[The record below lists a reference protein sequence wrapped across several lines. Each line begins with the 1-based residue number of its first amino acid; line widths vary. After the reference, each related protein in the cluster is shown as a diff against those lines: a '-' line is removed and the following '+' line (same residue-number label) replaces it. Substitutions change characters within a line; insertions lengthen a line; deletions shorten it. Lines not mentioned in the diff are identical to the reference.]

1 MAKKQ
6 LKTAI
11 YIVETGQMYDT
22 IAAAARAV
30 GVDAANVRKV
40 VRGIGKRS
48 SVGGF
53 HFAEVSSPAQIQ
65 AARERVAA
73 QPVDKARARAERAQK
88 RKLVEAVHDIMVDIN
103 KRARNAKKENML
115 ATDPI
120 LQRLLQHAS
129 FYGYNKTGGYQ
140 TSRQHLREFTSEQL
154 QNLVDLVEK
163 AKKDYADYLYNPE
176 GAHRNLASI
185 AAQFAIPQED
195 LKKYWHVIPAIF
207 ELFRQANTGEW
218 DYENIKKDLKSDI
231 ILAMQGDATPTDL
244 RDFVLDLTN
253 YYKGN
258 EAANLDELLDK
269 WSTTRETW
277 EERWNEKKE
286 AKW

>member
-1 MAKKQ
+1 MAKSPI
-6 LKTAI
+6 KTAI
-11 YIVETGQMYDT
+11 YIVETGKMYET

-30 GVDAANVRKV
+30 GVDASNVRKV

-53 HFAEVSSPAQIQ
+53 HFAEVSNPAQIQ

-73 QPVDKARARAERAQK
+73 QPVDKARARVERAQK
-88 RKLVEAVHDIMVDIN
+88 RKLVDAVHDIMVDIN

-115 ATDPI
+115 ETDPI
-120 LQRLLQHAS
+120 LQRLMQHADY
-129 FYGYNKTGGYQ
+129 YGYNKTGGYQ
-140 TSRQHLREFTSEQL
+140 TSKQHLREFTVEQL

-163 AKKDYADYLYNPE
+163 TKQEYADYLYNPE
-176 GAHRNLASI
+176 GAKRNLASI
-185 AAQFAIPQED
+185 ADQFAIPQED
-195 LKKYWHVIPAIF
+195 MKKYWHIIPAIF

-218 DYENIKKDLKSDI
+218 NYENIKKGLQADI
-231 ILAMQGDATPTDL
+231 VEAMQGDADPKDL

-258 EAANLDELLDK
+258 TSADLDEILDK

-277 EERWNEKKE
+277 EERWEAKKE
-286 AKW
+286 GKW

>member
-11 YIVETGQMYDT
+11 YIVETGQMYET

-140 TSRQHLREFTSEQL
+140 TSRQHLREFSAEQL

-163 AKKDYADYLYNPE
+163 TKKDYAEYLYNPE
-176 GAHRNLASI
+176 GTKRNLASI
-185 AAQFAIPQED
+185 AEQFAIPQED
-195 LKKYWHVIPAIF
+195 MKKYWHVIPAIF
-207 ELFRQANTGEW
+207 ELFRQANTAQW
-218 DYENIKKDLKSDI
+218 DYKNIAKGLKADI
-231 ILAMQGDATPTDL
+231 TEAMQGGADPKDL

-258 EAANLDELLDK
+258 TATDLDDILDK
-269 WSTTRETW
+269 WSTTRESW
-277 EERWNEKKE
+277 VPEWEKK
-286 AKW
+286 

>member
-11 YIVETGQMYDT
+11 YIVETGQMYET

-140 TSRQHLREFTSEQL
+140 TSRQHLREFSAEQL

-163 AKKDYADYLYNPE
+163 TKKDYAEYLYNPE
-176 GAHRNLASI
+176 GTKRNLASI
-185 AAQFAIPQED
+185 AEQFAIPQED
-195 LKKYWHVIPAIF
+195 MKKYWHVIPAIF
-207 ELFRQANTGEW
+207 ELFRQANTAQW
-218 DYENIKKDLKSDI
+218 DYKNIAKGLKADI
-231 ILAMQGDATPTDL
+231 TEAMQGGADPRDL

-258 EAANLDELLDK
+258 TATDLDDILDK
-269 WSTTRETW
+269 WSTTRESW
-277 EERWNEKKE
+277 VPEWEKK
-286 AKW
+286 

>member
-11 YIVETGQMYDT
+11 YIVETGQMYET

-48 SVGGF
+48 SVGAF
-53 HFAEVSSPAQIQ
+53 HFAEVSNPAQIQ
-65 AARERVAA
+65 AARDRVAA
-73 QPVDKARARAERAQK
+73 APVDKARARAERAQK

-140 TSRQHLREFTSEQL
+140 TSRQHLREFSAEQL

-163 AKKDYADYLYNPE
+163 TKKDYAEYLYNPE
-176 GAHRNLASI
+176 GTKRNLASI
-185 AAQFAIPQED
+185 AEQFKIPQED
-195 LKKYWHVIPAIF
+195 MKKYWHVIPAIF
-207 ELFRQANTGEW
+207 ELFRQANTAQW
-218 DYENIKKDLKSDI
+218 DYKNIARGLKADI
-231 ILAMQGDATPTDL
+231 TEAMQGGADPKDL

-258 EAANLDELLDK
+258 TAADLDDILDK
-269 WSTTRETW
+269 WSTTRESW
-277 EERWNEKKE
+277 VPEWEKK
-286 AKW
+286 

>member
-11 YIVETGQMYDT
+11 YVVETGHMYET

-40 VRGIGKRS
+40 VRGIGKRW

-53 HFAEVSSPAQIQ
+53 HFAEVSNPAQIQ
-65 AARERVAA
+65 AARDRVAA
-73 QPVDKARARAERAQK
+73 HQVDKARARAERAQK

-140 TSRQHLREFTSEQL
+140 TSRQHLREFSAEQL

-163 AKKDYADYLYNPE
+163 TKKDYAEYLYNPE
-176 GAHRNLASI
+176 GTKRNLASI
-185 AAQFAIPQED
+185 AEQFKIPQED
-195 LKKYWHVIPAIF
+195 MKKYWHVIPAIF
-207 ELFRQANTGEW
+207 ELFRQANTGQW
-218 DYENIKKDLKSDI
+218 DYKNIARGLKADI
-231 ILAMQGDATPTDL
+231 TEAMQGGADPKDL

-258 EAANLDELLDK
+258 TAADLDDILDK
-269 WSTTRETW
+269 WSTTRESW
-277 EERWNEKKE
+277 VPEWEKK
-286 AKW
+286 

>member
-11 YIVETGQMYDT
+11 YIVETGQMYET

-140 TSRQHLREFTSEQL
+140 TSRQHLREYSAEQL

-163 AKKDYADYLYNPE
+163 TKKDYAEYLYNPE
-176 GAHRNLASI
+176 GTKRNLASI
-185 AAQFAIPQED
+185 AVQFAIPQED
-195 LKKYWHVIPAIF
+195 MKKYWHVIPAIF
-207 ELFRQANTGEW
+207 ELFRQANTAQW
-218 DYENIKKDLKSDI
+218 DYKNIAKGLKADI
-231 ILAMQGDATPTDL
+231 TVAMQGGADPKDL

-258 EAANLDELLDK
+258 TAADLDDILDK
-269 WSTTRETW
+269 WSTTRESW
-277 EERWNEKKE
+277 VPEWEKK
-286 AKW
+286 

>member
-11 YIVETGQMYDT
+11 YIVETGQMYET

-40 VRGIGKRS
+40 VREIGKRS

-73 QPVDKARARAERAQK
+73 QPVEKARARAERAQK

-140 TSRQHLREFTSEQL
+140 TSRQHLREFSAEQL

-163 AKKDYADYLYNPE
+163 NKKDYAEYLYNPE
-176 GAHRNLASI
+176 GTKRNLASI
-185 AAQFAIPQED
+185 AEQFKIPQED
-195 LKKYWHVIPAIF
+195 MKKYWHVIPAIF
-207 ELFRQANTGEW
+207 ELFRQANTAQW
-218 DYENIKKDLKSDI
+218 DYKNIARGLKADI
-231 ILAMQGDATPTDL
+231 TEAMQGGADPKDL

-258 EAANLDELLDK
+258 TAADLEDILDK
-269 WSTTRETW
+269 WSTTRESW
-277 EERWNEKKE
+277 VPEWEKK
-286 AKW
+286 

>member
-1 MAKKQ
+1 MAKSPI
-6 LKTAI
+6 KTAI
-11 YIVETGQMYDT
+11 YIVETGQMYET

-53 HFAEVSSPAQIQ
+53 HFAEVSNPAQIQ

-73 QPVDKARARAERAQK
+73 QPVDKARARAEIAQK

-140 TSRQHLREFTSEQL
+140 TSRQHLREFSAEQL

-163 AKKDYADYLYNPE
+163 TKKDYADYLYNPE
-176 GAHRNLASI
+176 GTKRNLASI
-185 AAQFAIPQED
+185 AAQFKIPQED
-195 LKKYWHVIPAIF
+195 MKKYWHVIPAIF
-207 ELFRQANTGEW
+207 ELFRQANTAQW
-218 DYENIKKDLKSDI
+218 DYKNIAKGLKADI
-231 ILAMQGDATPTDL
+231 TEAMQGGADPKDL

-258 EAANLDELLDK
+258 TAADLDDILDK
-269 WSTTRETW
+269 WSTTRKSWVPEW
-277 EERWNEKKE
+277 EKK
-286 AKW
+286 

>member
-1 MAKKQ
+1 MAKNQ

-11 YIVETGQMYDT
+11 YIVETGQMYET

-53 HFAEVSSPAQIQ
+53 HFAEVSSPDQIQ
-65 AARERVAA
+65 AARDRVAS

-140 TSRQHLREFTSEQL
+140 TSRQHLREFSAEQL

-163 AKKDYADYLYNPE
+163 TKKDYAEYLYNPE
-176 GAHRNLASI
+176 GTKRNLASI
-185 AAQFAIPQED
+185 AEQFKIPQED
-195 LKKYWHVIPAIF
+195 MKKYWHVIPAIF
-207 ELFRQANTGEW
+207 ELFRQANTAQW
-218 DYENIKKDLKSDI
+218 DYKKIARGLKADI
-231 ILAMQGDATPTDL
+231 TEAMQGGADPKDL

-258 EAANLDELLDK
+258 TAADLDDILDK
-269 WSTTRETW
+269 WSTTRESW
-277 EERWNEKKE
+277 VPEWEKK
-286 AKW
+286 

>member
-1 MAKKQ
+1 MAKSPI
-6 LKTAI
+6 KTAI
-11 YIVETGQMYDT
+11 YIVETGQMYET

-48 SVGGF
+48 SAGGF
-53 HFAEVSSPAQIQ
+53 HFAEVSNPAQIQ

-88 RKLVEAVHDIMVDIN
+88 RKLVDAVHDIMVDIN

-115 ATDPI
+115 ETDPI
-120 LQRLLQHAS
+120 LQRLMQHADY
-129 FYGYNKTGGYQ
+129 YGYNKTGGYQ
-140 TSRQHLREFTSEQL
+140 TSKQHLREFTAEQL

-163 AKKDYADYLYNPE
+163 TKKDYADYLYNPE
-176 GAHRNLASI
+176 GTKRNLASI
-185 AAQFAIPQED
+185 AAQFKIPQED
-195 LKKYWHVIPAIF
+195 MKKYWHVIPAIF
-207 ELFRQANTGEW
+207 ELFRQANTAQW
-218 DYENIKKDLKSDI
+218 DYKNIAKGLKADI
-231 ILAMQGDATPTDL
+231 TEAMQGGADPKDL

-258 EAANLDELLDK
+258 TASDLDDILDK
-269 WSTTRETW
+269 WSTTRESW
-277 EERWNEKKE
+277 VPEWEKK
-286 AKW
+286 